1 MSNKFIVFEGI
12 DGSGKTTL
20 AKMLS
25 DYLFTR
31 KDGAV
36 LHTQEPTDS
45 VLGLRII
52 RGILNGSIEAKP
64 YEIASLFAT
73 DRIQH
78 LYRENGIIPWLSG
91 GGYVVCDRYILSSI
105 VYQGYNYNII
115 DYVNF
120 LNREFIR
127 PGVTFYINVDVDT
140 AMERICVRD
149 DVSIFETKDKLKA
162 IKGYY
167 EKAIELSDHN
177 VYRIDGNCSIDDTF
191 DQIKNIIGAEYE

>member
-1 MSNKFIVFEGI
+1 VNSKFIVFEGI

-25 DYLFTR
+25 NYLFTR

-105 VYQGYNYNII
+105 VYQGYNYNIV

-120 LNREFIR
+120 LNREFIK
-127 PGVTFYINVDVDT
+127 PGLTFYIDVNVDI
-140 AMERICVRD
+140 ALLRIKKRD
-149 DVSIFETKDKLKA
+149 NVSIFETKEKLEQ
-162 IKGYY
+162 IKNYY
-167 EKAIELSDHN
+167 NKAIEVSDHN
-177 VYRIDGNCSIDDTF
+177 IYKIDGNCNIDDTF
-191 DQIKNIIGAEYE
+191 DQIKSIIGVKYE